1 MLKFYIIS
9 TVLVL
14 MVICVSAV
22 SMTVELKREGLRP
35 KTKSTPIERI
45 RAYLPYLVPFINIL
59 LALIFIFAYDTIK
72 DDLRVKWLD
81 KQA

>member
-9 TVLVL
+9 TALVL
-14 MVICVSAV
+14 IIVVISAL
-22 SMTVELKREGLRP
+22 SMASELKREGLRP
-35 KTKSTPIERI
+35 KTKSTPIECI

-59 LALIFIFAYDTIK
+59 LALISIFAYDTIK